1 MLRRISIL
9 VVVMVAVLAGPSSYA
24 AIAHTM
30 PVDQRASDA
39 CRLQGKEKVVKIA
52 RALGKHQVSSEIAAC
67 YQKLTDEEKAQA
79 FEEMAREQGTLPK
92 LLEEARRKSRPAGT
106 YGQGDFSAAGI
117 AWQQLIERTPFS
129 AVGKTL
135 RSVLY
140 SYSDTYCDGDGSD
153 VDYTFVV
160 TFPYPI
166 TNPDALRSFA
176 GITGTDLMLSWY
188 QVKYGGING
197 RGNTTNG
204 YAYLCIG
211 DTGLATA
218 GGEATVRNELKLHD

>member
-9 VVVMVAVLAGPSSYA
+9 SVVLVAILSGSSSYSA
-24 AIAHTM
+24 LAHSAS
-30 PVDQRASDA
+30 VDQRASDA
-39 CRLQGKEKVVKIA
+39 CRLHGKERVVKIA
-52 RALGKHQVSSEIAAC
+52 GALAKHQVDGEIAAC
-67 YQKLTDEEKAQA
+67 YQKLTNEEKAQA
-79 FEEMAREQGTLPK
+79 FEEMARERGTLPS
-92 LLEEARRKSRPAGT
+92 LIEEAKRNSRPAGA
-106 YGQGDFSAAGI
+106 YGRGDFSAAGI
-117 AWQQLIERTPFS
+117 PWQQLIERTPFS

-140 SYSDTYCDGDGSD
+140 SYSDAYCDGDGSD

-176 GITGTDLMLSWY
+176 GITATDLMLTWY
-188 QVKYGGING
+188 QVRYGGING